1 MKVSLPLIHSFPNI
15 NEIKALADADLI
27 TSKSTFIEPKFRSG
41 IVIYEL

>member
-1 MKVSLPLIHSFPNI
+1 MKVSLPLIHSFPSNI

-27 TSKSTFIEPKFRSG
+27 MPKSTFIEPKFR